1 MTFYNI
7 LLVMRLTHNIASQH
21 KINQLKKHYENFTVG
36 SLVLGRDMKEAIT
49 VLYAFAR
56 LGDDIA
62 DEGNNSKKDRLKEI
76 KYLKYHLKRIEFNQK
91 IHDPYFKI
99 LNQIYYKYN
108 LKINNLYRFI
118 KAFNKDINH
127 KQYPRFNDLINYC
140 KDAAN
145 PAGELIL
152 SLAKKDSKENI
163 RQSNAICTSLALINF
178 AQGVVEDYEKGRIY
192 FPKDEM
198 KKFNLNVTD
207 IEKRNFS
214 VEWVRY
220 KKYWVHRNYQIL
232 KKGLGL
238 GKKIKGRLGVEI
250 QMIEYAAILLLKRM
264 KKSDCN
270 LFTNPPKI
278 TKLDWILIFFKST
291 LL

>member
-1 MTFYNI
+1 
-7 LLVMRLTHNIASQH
+7 MRLTQNIASQH
-21 KINQLKKHYENFTVG
+21 KIKQIKKHYENFTVG
-36 SLVLGRDMKEAIT
+36 SLVLGKDMREVIT
-49 VLYAFAR
+49 TLYAFAR

-62 DEGNNSKKDRLKEI
+62 DEGNKSKRDRLEEI
-76 KYLKYHLKRIEFNQK
+76 KYLKYHLKKIEFNQK
-91 IHDPYFKI
+91 INDPYFKI
-99 LNQIYYKYN
+99 LKKIYYKYN
-108 LKINNLYRFI
+108 IKINKLYRLI
-118 KAFNKDINH
+118 NAFNKDINH
-127 KQYPRFNDLINYC
+127 KQYSRFNDLIKYC
-140 KDAAN
+140 EDAAN

-152 SLAKKDSKENI
+152 SLAKKDNKENI

-214 VEWVRY
+214 DGWVRY

-238 GKKIKGRLGVEI
+238 GKKIKGRLGIEI
-250 QMIEYAAILLLKRM
+250 QMIELAAVLLLKRM
-264 KKSDCN
+264 KKNNCN

-278 TKLDWILIFFKST
+278 TTLDWIFILFKSA
-291 LL
+291 LLSLS

>member
-1 MTFYNI
+1 
-7 LLVMRLTHNIASQH
+7 MRLTQNIASQH
-21 KINQLKKHYENFTVG
+21 KIKQIKKHYENFTVG
-36 SLVLGRDMKEAIT
+36 SLVLGKDMREVIT
-49 VLYAFAR
+49 TLYAFAR

-62 DEGNNSKKDRLKEI
+62 DEGNKSKRDRLEEI
-76 KYLKYHLKRIEFNQK
+76 KYLKYHLKKIEFNQK
-91 IHDPYFKI
+91 INDPYFKI
-99 LNQIYYKYN
+99 LKKIYYKYN
-108 LKINNLYRFI
+108 IRINNLYRLI
-118 KAFNKDINH
+118 NAFNKDIKH
-127 KQYPRFNDLINYC
+127 KQYPRFNDLIKYC
-140 KDAAN
+140 EDAAN

-152 SLAKKDSKENI
+152 SLAKKDNKENI

-214 VEWVRY
+214 DGWVRY

-238 GKKIKGRLGVEI
+238 GKKIKGRLGIEI
-250 QMIEYAAILLLKRM
+250 QMIELAAVLLLKRM
-264 KKSDCN
+264 KKNDCN

-278 TKLDWILIFFKST
+278 TTLDWIFIFFKSV

>member
-1 MTFYNI
+1 
-7 LLVMRLTHNIASQH
+7 MRLTQNIASQH
-21 KINQLKKHYENFTVG
+21 KIKQIKKHYENFTVG
-36 SLVLGRDMKEAIT
+36 SLVLGKDMREVIT
-49 VLYAFAR
+49 TLYAFAR

-62 DEGNNSKKDRLKEI
+62 DEGNKSKRDRLEEI
-76 KYLKYHLKRIEFNQK
+76 KHLKYHLKKIEFNQK
-91 IHDPYFKI
+91 INDPYFKI
-99 LNQIYYKYN
+99 LKKIYYKYN
-108 LKINNLYRFI
+108 IRINNLYRLI
-118 KAFNKDINH
+118 NAFNKDIKH
-127 KQYPRFNDLINYC
+127 KQYSRFNDLIKYC
-140 KDAAN
+140 EDAAN

-152 SLAKKDSKENI
+152 SLAKKDNKENI

-214 VEWVRY
+214 DGWVRY

-238 GKKIKGRLGVEI
+238 GKKIKGRLGIEI
-250 QMIEYAAILLLKRM
+250 QMIELAAVLLLTRM
-264 KKSDCN
+264 KKNDCN

-278 TKLDWILIFFKST
+278 TTLDWIFIFFKSV

>member
-1 MTFYNI
+1 
-7 LLVMRLTHNIASQH
+7 MRLTQNIASQH
-21 KINQLKKHYENFTVG
+21 KIKQIKKHYENFTVG
-36 SLVLGRDMKEAIT
+36 SLVLGKDMREAIT
-49 VLYAFAR
+49 TLYAFAR

-62 DEGNNSKKDRLKEI
+62 DEGNKSKRDRLEEI
-76 KYLKYHLKRIEFNQK
+76 EYLKYHLKKIEFNQK
-91 IHDPYFKI
+91 INDPYFKI
-99 LNQIYYKYN
+99 LKKIYSKYN
-108 LKINNLYRFI
+108 IKINNLYRLI
-118 KAFNKDINH
+118 NAFNKDINH
-127 KQYPRFNDLINYC
+127 KQYSRFNDLIKYC
-140 KDAAN
+140 EDAAN

-152 SLAKKDSKENI
+152 SLAKKDNKENI

-214 VEWVRY
+214 DGWVRY
-220 KKYWVHRNYQIL
+220 KKYWVHRNYQML

-238 GKKIKGRLGVEI
+238 GKKIKGRLGIEI
-250 QMIEYAAILLLKRM
+250 QMIELAAVLLLKRM
-264 KKSDCN
+264 KKNDCN
-270 LFTNPPKI
+270 LFINPPKI
-278 TKLDWILIFFKST
+278 TTLDWIFIFFKSV

>member
-1 MTFYNI
+1 
-7 LLVMRLTHNIASQH
+7 MRLTQNIASQH
-21 KINQLKKHYENFTVG
+21 KIKQIKKHYENFTVG
-36 SLVLGRDMKEAIT
+36 SLVLGKDMREVIT
-49 VLYAFAR
+49 TLYAFAR

-62 DEGNNSKKDRLKEI
+62 DEGNKSKRDRLEEI
-76 KYLKYHLKRIEFNQK
+76 KYLKYHLKKIEFNQK
-91 IHDPYFKI
+91 INDPYFKI
-99 LNQIYYKYN
+99 LKKIYYKYN
-108 LKINNLYRFI
+108 IRINNLYRLI
-118 KAFNKDINH
+118 NAFNKDINH
-127 KQYPRFNDLINYC
+127 KQYSRFNDLIKYC
-140 KDAAN
+140 EDAAN

-152 SLAKKDSKENI
+152 SLAKKDNKENI

-214 VEWVRY
+214 DGWVRY

-238 GKKIKGRLGVEI
+238 GKKIKGRLGIEI
-250 QMIEYAAILLLKRM
+250 QMIEIAAVLLLKRM
-264 KKSDCN
+264 KKNDCN

-278 TKLDWILIFFKST
+278 TTLDWIFIFFKSV

>member
-1 MTFYNI
+1 
-7 LLVMRLTHNIASQH
+7 MRLTQNIASQH
-21 KINQLKKHYENFTVG
+21 KIKQIKKHYENFTVG
-36 SLVLGRDMKEAIT
+36 SLVLGKDMREVIT
-49 VLYAFAR
+49 TLYAFAR

-62 DEGNNSKKDRLKEI
+62 DEGNKSKRDRLEEI
-76 KYLKYHLKRIEFNQK
+76 KYLKYHLKKIEFNQK
-91 IHDPYFKI
+91 INDPYFKI
-99 LNQIYYKYN
+99 LKKIYYKYN
-108 LKINNLYRFI
+108 IKINNLYRLI
-118 KAFNKDINH
+118 NAFNKDINH
-127 KQYPRFNDLINYC
+127 KQYSRFNDLIKYC
-140 KDAAN
+140 EDAAN

-152 SLAKKDSKENI
+152 SLAKKDNKENI

-214 VEWVRY
+214 DGWVRY

-238 GKKIKGRLGVEI
+238 GKKIKGRLGIEI
-250 QMIEYAAILLLKRM
+250 QMIELAAVLLLKRM
-264 KKSDCN
+264 KKNDCN

-278 TKLDWILIFFKST
+278 TTLDWIFILFKSA
-291 LL
+291 LLSLS

>member
-1 MTFYNI
+1 
-7 LLVMRLTHNIASQH
+7 MRLTQNIASQH
-21 KINQLKKHYENFTVG
+21 KIKQIKKHYENFTVG
-36 SLVLGRDMKEAIT
+36 SLVLGKDMREVIT
-49 VLYAFAR
+49 TLYAFAR

-62 DEGNNSKKDRLKEI
+62 DEGNKSKRDRLEEI
-76 KYLKYHLKRIEFNQK
+76 KYLKYHLKKIEFNQK
-91 IHDPYFKI
+91 INDPYFKI
-99 LNQIYYKYN
+99 LKKIYYKYN
-108 LKINNLYRFI
+108 IRINNLYI
-118 KAFNKDINH
+118 LINAFNKDINH
-127 KQYPRFNDLINYC
+127 KQYSRFNDLIKYC
-140 KDAAN
+140 EDAAN

-152 SLAKKDSKENI
+152 SLAKKDNKENI

-207 IEKRNFS
+207 VEKRNFS
-214 VEWVRY
+214 DGWVRY

-238 GKKIKGRLGVEI
+238 GKKIKGRLGIEI
-250 QMIEYAAILLLKRM
+250 QMIELAAVLLLKRM
-264 KKSDCN
+264 KKNDCN

-278 TKLDWILIFFKST
+278 KTLDWIFIFFKSV

>member
-1 MTFYNI
+1 
-7 LLVMRLTHNIASQH
+7 MRLTQNIASQH
-21 KINQLKKHYENFTVG
+21 KIKQIKKHYENFTVG
-36 SLVLGRDMKEAIT
+36 SLVLGKDMREAIT
-49 VLYAFAR
+49 TLYAFAR

-62 DEGNNSKKDRLKEI
+62 DEGNKSKRDRLEEI
-76 KYLKYHLKRIEFNQK
+76 EYLKYHLKKIEFNQK
-91 IHDPYFKI
+91 INDPYFKV
-99 LNQIYYKYN
+99 LKKIYSKYN
-108 LKINNLYRFI
+108 IKINNLYRLI
-118 KAFNKDINH
+118 NAFNKDINH
-127 KQYPRFNDLINYC
+127 KQYSRFNDLIKYC
-140 KDAAN
+140 EDAAN

-152 SLAKKDSKENI
+152 SLAKKDNKENI

-214 VEWVRY
+214 DGWVRY
-220 KKYWVHRNYQIL
+220 KKYWVHRNYQML

-238 GKKIKGRLGVEI
+238 GKKIKGRLGIEI
-250 QMIEYAAILLLKRM
+250 QMIELAAVLLLKRM
-264 KKSDCN
+264 KKNDCN

-278 TKLDWILIFFKST
+278 TTLDWIFILFKSA

>member
-1 MTFYNI
+1 
-7 LLVMRLTHNIASQH
+7 MRLTQNIASQH
-21 KINQLKKHYENFTVG
+21 KIKQIKKHYENFTVG
-36 SLVLGRDMKEAIT
+36 SLVLGKDMREVIT
-49 VLYAFAR
+49 TLYAFAR

-62 DEGNNSKKDRLKEI
+62 DEGNKSKRDRLEEI
-76 KYLKYHLKRIEFNQK
+76 KYLKYHLKKIEFNQK
-91 IHDPYFKI
+91 INDPYFKI
-99 LNQIYYKYN
+99 LKKIYYKYN
-108 LKINNLYRFI
+108 IKINKLYRLI
-118 KAFNKDINH
+118 NAFNKDINH
-127 KQYPRFNDLINYC
+127 KQYSRFNDLIKYC
-140 KDAAN
+140 EDAAN

-152 SLAKKDSKENI
+152 SLAKKDNKENI

-214 VEWVRY
+214 DGWVRY

-238 GKKIKGRLGVEI
+238 GKKIKGRLGIEI
-250 QMIEYAAILLLKRM
+250 QMIELAAVLLLKRM
-264 KKSDCN
+264 KKNDCN

-278 TKLDWILIFFKST
+278 TTLDWIFILFKSA
-291 LL
+291 LLSLS

>member
-1 MTFYNI
+1 
-7 LLVMRLTHNIASQH
+7 MRITHNIKNQY
-21 KINQLKKHYENFTVG
+21 KIEQTKKHYENFTVG
-36 SLVLGRDMKEAIT
+36 SLVLGSDLKEAIT
-49 VLYAFAR
+49 TLYAFAR

-62 DEGNNSKKDRLKEI
+62 DEGNKSKKGRLKEI
-76 KYLKYHLKRIEFNQK
+76 KYLKDHLKKIEFNQK
-91 IHDPYFKI
+91 INDPYFNI
-99 LNQIYYKYN
+99 LKKIYYKYN
-108 LKINNLYRFI
+108 IKINNLYRFI
-118 KAFNKDINH
+118 NAFNKDINH
-127 KQYPRFNDLINYC
+127 KQFSRFNDLIRYC
-140 KDAAN
+140 EDAAN

-152 SLAKKDSKENI
+152 SLAKKDTKENI
-163 RQSNAICTSLALINF
+163 RQSDAICTSLALINF
-178 AQGVVEDYEKGRIY
+178 AQGAVEDYEKGRIY

-214 VEWVRY
+214 DGWVRY

-238 GKKIKGRLGVEI
+238 GKKIKGRLGIEI
-250 QMIEYAAILLLKRM
+250 QMIELAAVLLLKRM
-264 KKSDCN
+264 KKNDCN

-278 TKLDWILIFFKST
+278 TTLDWIFIFFKSV

>member
-1 MTFYNI
+1 
-7 LLVMRLTHNIASQH
+7 MRLTQNIASQH
-21 KINQLKKHYENFTVG
+21 KIKQIKKHYENFTVG
-36 SLVLGRDMKEAIT
+36 SLVLGKDMREVIT
-49 VLYAFAR
+49 TLYAFAR

-62 DEGNNSKKDRLKEI
+62 DEGNKSKRDRLEEI
-76 KYLKYHLKRIEFNQK
+76 KYLKYHLKKIEFNQK
-91 IHDPYFKI
+91 INDPYFKI
-99 LNQIYYKYN
+99 LKKIYYKYN
-108 LKINNLYRFI
+108 IRINNLYRLI
-118 KAFNKDINH
+118 NAFNKDINH
-127 KQYPRFNDLINYC
+127 KQYSRFNDLIKYC
-140 KDAAN
+140 EDAAN

-152 SLAKKDSKENI
+152 SLAKKDNKENI

-214 VEWVRY
+214 DGWVRY

-238 GKKIKGRLGVEI
+238 GKKIKGRLGIEI
-250 QMIEYAAILLLKRM
+250 QMIELAAVLLLKRM
-264 KKSDCN
+264 KKNDCN
-270 LFTNPPKI
+270 LFINPPKI
-278 TKLDWILIFFKST
+278 TTLDWIFIFFKSV